1 MRRGAALLAAAA
13 LTCGLPA
20 TSVSA
25 AGGACPSLEDGVTVV
40 VDFQSLG
47 GGTVV
52 RCAPGDPDTGLA
64 ALAAAGFR
72 VDQVANQPGFVCRID
87 GLPGPETEDCADTP
101 PARAYWGYSHAERGG
116 SWSYSGSGAH
126 VYDPPVGTV
135 EGWAFNGDG
144 GSTQP
149 TIPPPPPPEP
159 EPSPSPEPR
168 PSPSPTTTRQADPAA
183 EPSATGPVE
192 DEEETEQQLPA
203 ETSASTPAPPAS
215 DAPAT
220 PEAERPARGEATT
233 PDPPEDEPT
242 GPGSDLAAAAA
253 DGGPGTSWGAVLG
266 ALLAGVLVLVGFLLR
281 ARNRRTP

>member
-1 MRRGAALLAAAA
+1 MSRGGALLAAAT
-13 LTCGLPA
+13 LICGLPV
-20 TSVSA
+20 TSASA
-25 AGGACPSLEDGVTVV
+25 AGGACPDLDDGVTVV

-52 RCAPGDPDTGLA
+52 RCAPGDPDSGLA

-116 SWSYSGSGAH
+116 SWSYSSSGAH

-159 EPSPSPEPR
+159 EPDPEPEPAAEPSPSPEPR
-168 PSPSPTTTRQADPAA
+168 PSPPPAAPQAAGSSPEPAATEPEPGRDPPAATPSPSPSTIAAPADPARSSSVD
-183 EPSATGPVE
+183 ETSPDRPVDATGTETDVE
-192 DEEETEQQLPA
+192 
-203 ETSASTPAPPAS
+203 
-215 DAPAT
+215 
-220 PEAERPARGEATT
+220 
-233 PDPPEDEPT
+233 
-242 GPGSDLAAAAA
+242 AAAESAP
-253 DGGPGTSWGAVLG
+253 DGTAWGVVLG
-266 ALLAGVLVLVGFLLR
+266 GLLVGILILVGFRLR
-281 ARNRRTP
+281 ARDGGAR

>member
-1 MRRGAALLAAAA
+1 MTRAGALLVAAA
-13 LTCGLPA
+13 LTCGLA
-20 TSVSA
+20 VTSASA
-25 AGGACPSLEDGVTVV
+25 AGGACPELEDGVTVV

-52 RCAPGDPDTGLA
+52 RCAPGDPDSGLA

-72 VDQVANQPGFVCRID
+72 VDQVASQPGFVCRID

-159 EPSPSPEPR
+159 EPEPQPD
-168 PSPSPTTTRQADPAA
+168 PSPSSPPKPKPSPPPSTPQDAPTSARPAA
-183 EPSATGPVE
+183 TEEPAREPATATPSPSSAAT
-192 DEEETEQQLPA
+192 
-203 ETSASTPAPPAS
+203 
-215 DAPAT
+215 T
-220 PEAERPARGEATT
+220 PEAGATS
-233 PDPPEDEPT
+233 P
-242 GPGSDLAAAAA
+242 A
-253 DGGPGTSWGAVLG
+253 DGISPDRPEGVTDPTTDVEAAVEPATGGTPWGVVIG
-266 ALLAGVLVLVGFLLR
+266 GLLVAIMVLVGFLVR
-281 ARNRRTP
+281 SRRGRRP